1 MSQQKQKEEAHS
13 TRPGKVQV
21 WMCADILLVPRAD
34 LQVARGT
41 LRGGKWGEITVCL
54 CYFRFTVNR
63 NKGISYVIE

>member
-1 MSQQKQKEEAHS
+1 
-13 TRPGKVQV
+13 
-21 WMCADILLVPRAD
+21 MCADILLVPRAD